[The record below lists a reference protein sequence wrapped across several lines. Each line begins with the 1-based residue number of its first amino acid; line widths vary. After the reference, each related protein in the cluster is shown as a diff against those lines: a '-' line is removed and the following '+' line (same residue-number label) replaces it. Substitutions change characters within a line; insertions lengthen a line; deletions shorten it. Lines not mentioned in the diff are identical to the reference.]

1 MADVVAAGVI
11 VNNNNNNNSQ
21 DRLAAPAAVPEGA
34 QMTLPSSPAP
44 SSSDSSL
51 YPSSTDSDGSPERA
65 VPQQQRAPA
74 LLRQLEAPA
83 PRGGH
88 FGGAHLFTITVTMPE
103 GTILHSQM
111 IRPEQFDSEDLT
123 VGSSLLRALHGNCQ
137 QFFLSAA
144 INTPRQRLYSRIR
157 TSGRMSH
164 ACELQCEF
172 DRAGGVARVSG
183 YALQSAYAP
192 QAGPGA
198 YQQLQFITK
207 HASSGA
213 LTHIDLS
220 CIPYLGHLPT
230 DMIGRSLFCF
240 VYAPDVHII
249 RQAHIDLHAGKGR
262 IVRSQASIR
271 FVAFNGSLIR
281 AETEWSAYVNPWTRK
296 MELVCARHKLVDAPV
311 GDANVLGVP
320 ADGFVSPVLPQPM
333 IRMLEEDLRQIM
345 AKPVGSGQAA
355 AAAAAA
361 GGLPVPS
368 SSTGL
373 FGLQPKELSLYVER
387 IVEAIVLNGPAG
399 LEQSVKAL
407 REEEQ
412 RAAACA
418 AAAASA
424 AAAAPT
430 NTETSTP
437 PSTNAAAAQQLEQL
451 QQLQLAAANQ
461 QLPLPLSYNQINC
474 LENVHRLLK
483 SQAKYEEEGD
493 QEEVQNDLSNLAPS
507 VPLTRE
513 TLMEH
518 TRRYEAEYRA
528 TWSRRLSGALKRP
541 FTFEMPTTSGAPAAA
556 APATE
561 APPAPKQARP
571 SSGPPPLEWTQA
583 QREEYYRN
591 QQNPSVPSGLNYQIT
606 SMPLPSPATV
616 AAQQQHAAA
625 RRSAFSTVHRAHLDI
640 TQQAKNF
647 GPLTVSTFDPPV
659 SVIKSTEPQ
668 GLLLEATKLVSK

>member
-1 MADVVAAGVI
+1 RHRGPPVE
-11 VNNNNNNNSQ
+11 Q
-21 DRLAAPAAVPEGA
+21 APAA
-34 QMTLPSSPAP
+34 
-44 SSSDSSL
+44 
-51 YPSSTDSDGSPERA
+51 
-65 VPQQQRAPA
+65 
-74 LLRQLEAPA
+74 
-83 PRGGH
+83 RGGH
-88 FGGAHLFTITVTMPE
+88 FGGEHLFTITVRMPE
-103 GTILHSQM
+103 GTILQSKMMQ
-111 IRPEQFDSEDLT
+111 PDVFDSEDLA

-144 INTPRQRLYSRIR
+144 INTSRQRLYSRIR

-172 DRAGGVARVSG
+172 DRAAGVARVSG
-183 YALQSAYAP
+183 FALQSAYAP
-192 QAGPGA
+192 QAGPA

-249 RQAHIDLHAGKGR
+249 RQAHIDLHAGRGR
-262 IVRSQASIR
+262 IVRSAASIR
-271 FVAFNGSLIR
+271 FVAFNGALIR
-281 AETEWSAYVNPWTRK
+281 ADTEWSAYVNPWTRK
-296 MELVCARHKLVDAPV
+296 MELVVARHKLVDAPV

-320 ADGFVSPVLPQPM
+320 ADGFVSPVLPAPM

-345 AKPVGSGQAA
+345 AKPVGSSQAA

-361 GGLPVPS
+361 ANGLPS

-373 FGLQPKELSLYVER
+373 FGLQAKDLSLYVER

-424 AAAAPT
+424 AAAAVAAT

-437 PSTNAAAAQQLEQL
+437 PSTTAAQQQQQQQLEQL

-493 QEEVQNDLSNLAPS
+493 QEEIQNDLSNLAPS

-541 FTFEMPTTSGAPAAA
+541 FAFEPAMLPTTSAEAPAASA
-556 APATE
+556 
-561 APPAPKQARP
+561 APPAAKQSRP
-571 SSGPPPLEWTQA
+571 SSGGPPPLEWTPA
-583 QREEYYRN
+583 QREEYYRS
-591 QQNPSVPSGLNYQIT
+591 QQNPAVPSGMNYQIT

-616 AAQQQHAAA
+616 LAQQQQQAAA

-640 TQQAKNF
+640 AQQAKSF

-668 GLLLEATKLVSK
+668 GLLLEATKLA